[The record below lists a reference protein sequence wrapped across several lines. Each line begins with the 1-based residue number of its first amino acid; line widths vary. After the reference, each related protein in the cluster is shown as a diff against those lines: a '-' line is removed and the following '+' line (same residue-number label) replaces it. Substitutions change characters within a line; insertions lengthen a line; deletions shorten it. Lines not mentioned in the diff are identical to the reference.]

1 MSTPY
6 QTPIGSFTRKSTFF
20 WASVGATV
28 GLANLWQFPYLA
40 SLHGGGL
47 FILLYLGCLLLITLP
62 LTVTEAAFGRHAR
75 HGIVLAMEGLIRSAG
90 VSRAW
95 MLAGRLSIL
104 AAFLVLSFTAVF
116 GAIALAYVFYGA
128 LGRFTGADQ
137 TSVTGILSALVSD
150 PAEYRVFMGWHALF
164 VLLVVWVSLQGVAK
178 GLERSLRIVVPGILI
193 LMLGLLVLTVRFGQ
207 IDGAVAHI
215 LDMRPQDITLDSLK
229 AALFHA
235 FFTLGLGMGVWA
247 IFGAYASPRTQ
258 LKRSVLA
265 VVLVDTLIAILAGV
279 MIFSVA
285 GEGGNLEGV
294 RGVGLLF
301 VSLPVALSQL
311 PASQFL
317 IAAAFL
323 VVVLVVWT
331 TSIGLLEPVVGWF
344 REWIGAPRVISVLLV
359 GLAVWFAG
367 LASLLSLNIWAHDQ
381 YAGATVFRWLE
392 LFTGGLLIPV
402 IAILL
407 AVFAGWCLTRPLSQ
421 KILGRTPR
429 LFEAIWFWVMRLV
442 LPVVVAYIGIQYTT
456 FSLGNL
462 CESGG
467 KAIWCSQP
475 VMELS
480 GPAGE
485 AEVKKP
491 AGGTAQPSLGPVP
504 EVDDTLDVNKPQGNE
519 GEVRETRPSA
529 PESTPQDDDIL
540 YHSV

>member
-75 HGIVLAMEGLIRSAG
+75 HGIVLAMDGLIRSAG

-137 TSVTGILSALVSD
+137 TSATGMLSALVSD
-150 PAEYRVFMGWHALF
+150 PEEYRVFMGWHAFF
-164 VLLVVWVSLQGVAK
+164 VLLVMWVSLQDVAK
-178 GLERSLRIVVPGILI
+178 GLERSLRIVVPGILV
-193 LMLGLLVLTVRFGQ
+193 LMLGLFGLVVWFGHT
-207 IDGAVAHI
+207 DGAVGHI
-215 LDMRPQDITLDSLK
+215 LDMHPQDLTLDSLK

-247 IFGAYASPRTQ
+247 IFGAYSSPGTQ

-265 VVLVDTLIAILAGV
+265 VVLVDTLIAILAGI
-279 MIFSVA
+279 MIYSVA

-294 RGVGLLF
+294 RGVSLLF
-301 VSLPVALSQL
+301 VSLPVSLAQL

-317 IAAAFL
+317 IATVFL

-344 REWIGAPRVISVLLV
+344 REWVGAPRAISVLLV
-359 GLAVWFAG
+359 GLAVWLAG
-367 LASLLSLNIWAHDQ
+367 LASLLSLNIWARDQ

-402 IAILL
+402 VAILL
-407 AVFAGWCLTRPLSQ
+407 AVFAGWCLTRHLSQ
-421 KILGRTPR
+421 KILGRTPQ
-429 LFEAIWFWVMRLV
+429 LFAAIWFWVMRLV
-442 LPVVVAYIGIQYTT
+442 LPVVVAYIGIQYTA
-456 FSLGNL
+456 FSLSNL
-462 CESGG
+462 CESDNR
-467 KAIWCSQP
+467 AIWCGQP
-475 VMELS
+475 AMELS
-480 GPAGE
+480 DSAGE
-485 AEVKKP
+485 PGLHEREHTNAPQEPDP
-491 AGGTAQPSLGPVP
+491 ALKA
-504 EVDDTLDVNKPQGNE
+504 DDALDVNEPQE
-519 GEVRETRPSA
+519 EAGEVPERRPPP
-529 PESTPQDDDIL
+529 PESTPKNDDIL